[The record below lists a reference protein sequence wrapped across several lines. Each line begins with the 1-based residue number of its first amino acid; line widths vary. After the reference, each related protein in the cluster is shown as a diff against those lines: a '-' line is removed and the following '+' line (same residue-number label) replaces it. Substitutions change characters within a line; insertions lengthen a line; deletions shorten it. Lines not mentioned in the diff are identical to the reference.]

1 MRERKKNFYEE
12 ETPEDQWTDIDP
24 EEELYY
30 EWEEK
35 QERLRRLKEERV
47 RVKRSIGIMIGLFCV
62 LVVSMAGYIC
72 YYATVH
78 KQEMFDNSYNGYQ
91 AQLQK
96 ENIRGSILAS
106 DGTVLA
112 ETVTDEN
119 GAEKRVYPFENMFA
133 HAVGYSTKG
142 KSGVEALANYY
153 LINANVSLPE
163 KVAYQA
169 GEQKI
174 PADNVYTTL
183 DVELQRIAYESLGM
197 YKGAVIVSE
206 PSTGKILA
214 MVSKPDFNPSTIAEN
229 WDTLIQDKNNSTLLN
244 RVTQGLYPPG
254 STFKILTA
262 LEYIRENPT
271 TYEQYSFQCTGS
283 YSADGEKIRCYHNT
297 VHNQVDFTKSFA
309 KSCNSSFA
317 NIGMRLDK
325 DEFAKTLDKLMFGED
340 LPIDLPAKQSHV
352 EVSSE
357 ISNGD
362 MMQVVIG
369 QGTDAMT
376 PLHLNLITN
385 IIANDGYLMKPYLL
399 DYVENKNHQI
409 IKRFE
414 PVSVGTGYM
423 STEETEALKAV
434 MQEVV
439 ETGTAKKLSGL
450 SFSAAGKTGSAEYSQ
465 NKEESHAW
473 FTGFAPVDNPQISVT
488 VIIESAGSGGD
499 YAVPIAKRIMENYLT
514 R

>member
-1 MRERKKNFYEE
+1 MPLGEWTEVD
-12 ETPEDQWTDIDP
+12 PED
-24 EEELYY
+24 EELYL

-35 QERLRRLKEERV
+35 QERLRRFKEERV
-47 RVKRSIGIMIGLFCV
+47 RVKKSIKMMIGLFS
-62 LVVSMAGYIC
+62 LLIFSMAGYIC
-72 YYATVH
+72 YYATAH

-96 ENIRGSILAS
+96 ENIRGSILAA

-112 ETVTDEN
+112 ETVIDEN
-119 GAEKRVYPFENMFA
+119 GTEKRVYPFENMFA

-142 KSGVEALANYY
+142 KSGVESLANYY
-153 LINANVSLPE
+153 LVNANVSLPE

-214 MVSKPDFNPSTIAEN
+214 MVSKPDFNPATIAEN
-229 WDTLIQDKNNSTLLN
+229 WDSLIQDENNSTLVN

-271 TYEQYSFQCTGS
+271 TYGQYSFNCTGS
-283 YSADGEKIRCYHNT
+283 FSADGEKIHCYHNS

-325 DEFAKTLDKLMFGED
+325 DEFAKTLDSLLFDKD
-340 LPIDLPAKQSHV
+340 LPIDLPSKRSQV
-352 EVSSE
+352 EVSSDTL
-357 ISNGD
+357 NGD

-369 QGTDAMT
+369 QGTDSIT

-385 IIANDGYLMKPYLL
+385 IIANDGVLMKPYLL
-399 DYVENKNHQI
+399 DSVENKNHQI
-409 IKRFE
+409 IKNFE
-414 PVSVGTGYM
+414 PVTVGTGYM
-423 STEETEALKAV
+423 SAEETEALKIV

-450 SFSAAGKTGSAEYSQ
+450 SFTAAGKTGSAEFSQ
-465 NKEESHAW
+465 NKEDSHAW
-473 FTGFAPVDNPQISVT
+473 FTGFAPVENPEISVT

-499 YAVPIAKRIMENYLT
+499 YAVPIAKRIMENYLS